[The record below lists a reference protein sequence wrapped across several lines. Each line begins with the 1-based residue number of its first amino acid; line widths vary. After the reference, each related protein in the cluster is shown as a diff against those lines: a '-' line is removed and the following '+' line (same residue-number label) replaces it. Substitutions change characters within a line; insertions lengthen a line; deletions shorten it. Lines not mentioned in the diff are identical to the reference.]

1 MNRVARLSAAA
12 GRPIGTIALAL
23 LLPACRVA
31 VDGGFLGKP
40 LPTGPERARTILIIY
55 NHGFSS
61 ETAGAYR
68 PSLPPILEIARVR
81 NADVVVFSQ
90 LRNGSRLEALDHAHY
105 ISAAVETFS
114 QEGIPIENMIL
125 AGQSCGGWGSLQAA
139 AVAYP
144 QIGGVIAFAP
154 TCHGRLPHPPEITM
168 RRVTEIHQL
177 ADRVHAP
184 GVIFLYEG
192 DSYYD
197 VSEWDAFDA
206 GRNAELRVERITR
219 RLVLQLCS
227 QCGRDSHGAVWD
239 TKFVPA
245 FFETHVQPLI
255 ERVRQRLRARSAT
268 RG

>member
-1 MNRVARLSAAA
+1 VIGRFGSAARTA
-12 GRPIGTIALAL
+12 VGTLGVAL
-23 LLPACRVA
+23 LIPACSVP

-40 LPTGPERARTILIIY
+40 LPDPAQRARTILIIY

-68 PSLPPILEIARVR
+68 PALPPIVEVARVR

-90 LRNGSRLEALDHAHY
+90 LRNGSRLEAIDHAHY
-105 ISAAVETFS
+105 IAAAVETFS
-114 QEGIPIENMIL
+114 QEGVPIENMIL

-154 TCHGRLPHPPEITM
+154 TCHGRLPHPTEIT
-168 RRVTEIHQL
+168 RRRAAEIHEL

-206 GRNAELRVERITR
+206 ASKTGLRVERVAR

-227 QCGRDSHGAVWD
+227 QCGQDSHGAVWD

-255 ERVRQRLRARSAT
+255 ERVRERLRARSA
-268 RG
+268 RQS